1 MFVNFNMNFNY
12 IRNDAFFEIAL
23 ECVYSRKQD

>member
-1 MFVNFNMNFNY
+1 MNFNMNFNY
-12 IRNDAFFEIAL
+12 VRNDTFSEVVL